1 MQPNSKVGAPANNFV
16 MIYDPKCKACNAFKP
31 EYAKIAELVQKNKS
45 KLNVLAINNGGATP
59 KVIPGN
65 FEIQYYPTILF
76 FKNDQEKSIVEFNPE
91 NGDKKDE
98 FSMDFEG
105 IKNFLAKQKVIV

>member
-1 MQPNSKVGAPANNFV
+1 M
-16 MIYDPKCKACNAFKP
+16 
-31 EYAKIAELVQKNKS
+31 
-45 KLNVLAINNGGATP
+45 NNGGATP

-65 FEIQYYPTILF
+65 YEIQYYPTILF

-91 NGDKKDE
+91 GAKDQ

-105 IKNFLAKQKVIV
+105 LKNFLAKQNVKI